1 MSTEQTL
8 REAATNR
15 DFRIGAALAARALR
29 SDPSYWKAAR
39 NEFNAVTP
47 ENALKMG
54 PLRPSPH
61 TYDFTD
67 ADAIVDF
74 GRENDMY
81 VRGHTLVWHNQKPE
95 WFQAWDYTDDQLRKF
110 LRDHIHTV
118 VGRYRS
124 SIDAWDVVNEAVADD
139 GTLRETV
146 WYDALGE
153 EYLDLAF
160 QWAREVN
167 PEADLYYNDYGADA
181 INEKSD
187 AIYDLLERLLERD
200 VPIDGVGLQF
210 HALAGRSDPESVAE
224 NIRRFQDLGLDVQIT
239 EMDVANAVDD
249 QPEDP
254 LAEQADY
261 YREIVEV
268 CLETDCDTLVTWG
281 VHDGSTWL
289 RNFKDFSKRYTDDP
303 LLFDDGYEPKPAY
316 DAVKGALSGTDR
328 S

>member
-1 MSTEQTL
+1 MTTEQTL

-15 DFRIGAALAARALR
+15 DFRIGAALAAGALR
-29 SDPSYWKAAR
+29 SDPSYWKTAK

-47 ENALKMG
+47 ENTLKMG

-61 TYDFTD
+61 AYDFTD

-74 GRENDMY
+74 GRKNDMY

-110 LRDHIHTV
+110 LRDHVHTV

-160 QWAREVN
+160 RWAREVD
-167 PEADLYYNDYGADA
+167 PEVDLYYNDYGADA
-181 INEKSD
+181 VNEKSD
-187 AIYDLLERLLERD
+187 AIYDLLERLLERG

-210 HALAGRSDPESVAE
+210 HALAGRPDPESVAE

-239 EMDVANAVDD
+239 EMDVANAVNDR
-249 QPEDP
+249 PENP

-268 CLETDCDTLVTWG
+268 CLETGCDTLVTWG
-281 VHDGSTWL
+281 VHDASSWL
-289 RNFKDFSKRYTDDP
+289 RSFKDFSERYTGDP
-303 LLFDDGYEPKPAY
+303 LLFDDACDPKPAY
-316 DAVKGALSGTDR
+316 DAVTDALSGPDR